1 MKVLILTTKTDHHDY
16 FIQKISDFTKQ
27 FFVIYEKKKNKF
39 DFKTN
44 HILIKKRNFFEKK
57 YFQLTKKKR
66 LIVNM
71 FMI

>member
-1 MKVLILTTKTDHHDY
+1 MKVLILTIKTDHHDY

-44 HILIKKRNFFEKK
+44 LFDLKRI
-57 YFQLTKKKR
+57 QV
-66 LIVNM
+66 I
-71 FMI
+71 